1 MSHGVERFR
10 KDDKRCVESSVL
22 LPAFLLE
29 LPQHKDHVSG
39 TPGGSKAT
47 LALWKVIA
55 DNGGGQ
61 AIQQHS
67 CKNFS
72 CDEEESYP
80 TVVGVVTLFSFL
92 LVQGDD
98 DCIPKVLR

>member
-1 MSHGVERFR
+1 MSN
-10 KDDKRCVESSVL
+10 
-22 LPAFLLE
+22 AFVTLRY
-29 LPQHKDHVSG
+29 HVSG
-39 TPGGSKAT
+39 IPVVSKAT

-61 AIQQHS
+61 PIQQQS

-72 CDEEESYP
+72 CNEEESYP
-80 TVVGVVTLFSFL
+80 TVVGAVGLFSFV